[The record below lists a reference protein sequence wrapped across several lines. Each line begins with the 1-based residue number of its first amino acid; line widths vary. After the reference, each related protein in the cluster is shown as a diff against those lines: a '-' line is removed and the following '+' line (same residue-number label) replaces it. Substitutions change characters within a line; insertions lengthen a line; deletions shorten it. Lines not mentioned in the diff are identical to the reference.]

1 MRSIRSLIVS
11 TALCF
16 FGTVASAQMTL
27 EDLKAQVDSR
37 SGNLSGF
44 QELLDDP
51 DPRRS
56 LAAVEGM
63 LASGDSNLERMALAF
78 ALTNPDT
85 AIRST
90 ALEHH
95 FTKLPAIA
103 VSFDASGVKEEEM
116 ESFIKVLRSLRGS
129 MGPDKIGSFNYQPAA
144 FDEENGC
151 YPQAADKRY
160 CAMRLG
166 KGFVSLYF
174 YAPNAVSGRWV
185 NLRADETGVLKGGVN
200 FDYGRSN
207 SPAGTLPLTIR
218 LLN

>member
-1 MRSIRSLIVS
+1 MPNFNPLIIASAVTFLAS
-11 TALCF
+11 
-16 FGTVASAQMTL
+16 VAFAQMTP

-63 LASGDSNLERMALAF
+63 LASGDSNLERMALTF

-95 FTKLPAIA
+95 FSKLPAVAIN
-103 VSFDASGVKEEEM
+103 FDASKLSDDELSVLM
-116 ESFIKVLRSLRGS
+116 SVLKVTGGS
-129 MGPDKIGSFNYQPAA
+129 IGPDKIGSFNYQPAA
-144 FDEENGC
+144 YSEEKGC
-151 YPQAADKRY
+151 YPHASYKEL
-160 CAMRLG
+160 CALRLG
-166 KGFVSLYF
+166 QDFLSLYF
-174 YAPNAVSGRWV
+174 SAKYKMNGRWV
-185 NLRADETGVLKGGVN
+185 NLRADETGVLSGGAN
-200 FDYGRSN
+200 FDYNDES
-207 SPAGTLPLTIR
+207 AGSVPMTVR

>member
-1 MRSIRSLIVS
+1 MKFLRSLV
-11 TALCF
+11 ALPLLF
-16 FGTVASAQMTL
+16 TLGTGAIAQMTP
-27 EDLKAQVDSR
+27 EDLKKQVDAR

-63 LASGDSNLERMALAF
+63 LASGDSNLERMALTF

-85 AIRST
+85 AIRTT

-95 FTKLPAIA
+95 FAKLPAIA
-103 VSFDASGVKEEEM
+103 ISFDASEVGEDEM
-116 ESFIKVLRSLRGS
+116 KNFVHILKVTGGS
-129 MGPDKIGSFNYQPAA
+129 MGPDKTGSFNYQPAA
-144 FDEENGC
+144 FNEELGC
-151 YPQAADKRY
+151 YPHAAAKNI

-166 KGFVSLYF
+166 RGFVSLYF
-174 YAPNAVSGRWV
+174 YAQYNMDGRWV
-185 NLRADETGVLKGGVN
+185 NMRADETGTLKGGAN
-200 FDYGRSN
+200 FDYKG
-207 SPAGTLPLTIR
+207 SPAGTIPLTIR